1 MTKGMIGNTNV
12 MNITAKFFQ
21 YSRSIIKGDWGQKD
35 VHQYIPW
42 TTVLQLNNTA
52 CSLACSW
59 KDGLTNAREMVF
71 CKTLAAKGSSTWWKQ
86 AKNSRN
92 TFPPFCT
99 FQVHNT
105 SQKFIRTRS
114 VCCIHWTLHIFQVL
128 AALHPPFPDGQI
140 WVQLRQHE
148 YHLLALELAFNAFSI
163 ASDGPP
169 APAQKSTYVKC
180 PARDPMALRRIL
192 ATASVWYSF

>member
-1 MTKGMIGNTNV
+1 M
-12 MNITAKFFQ
+12 
-21 YSRSIIKGDWGQKD
+21 
-35 VHQYIPW
+35 
-42 TTVLQLNNTA
+42 LQPNNTA

-86 AKNSRN
+86 AENSRN

-99 FQVHNT
+99 FQVHNAG
-105 SQKFIRTRS
+105 QKFIRTRS

-148 YHLLALELAFNAFSI
+148 YHLLALELCI
-163 ASDGPP
+163 ECLPHCIGR
-169 APAQKSTYVKC
+169 APCSCAEANQC
-180 PARDPMALRRIL
+180 EIPCRDPMALRRIL
-192 ATASVWYSF
+192 ATASVWFSFWRTGMKVVQGLDSMPFDGVTNEVGIPCH